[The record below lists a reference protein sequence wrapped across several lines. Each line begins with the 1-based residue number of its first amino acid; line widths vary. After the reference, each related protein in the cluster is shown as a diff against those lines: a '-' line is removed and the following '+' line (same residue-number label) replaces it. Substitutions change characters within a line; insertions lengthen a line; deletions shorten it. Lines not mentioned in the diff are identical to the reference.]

1 MPFAIHSNDIVIKIV
16 PMLIKNIDTDRI
28 NKLLTQLEISNINIS
43 IPSQIGSLNSSTAF
57 IEISTVF
64 FITLPFVYGG
74 DTKANYR

>member
-28 NKLLTQLEISNINIS
+28 NRLLTQLATSNINI
-43 IPSQIGSLNSSTAF
+43 LNYSFQPSTAF
-57 IEISTVF
+57 IKISTVF
-64 FITLPFVYGG
+64 FVTLPFVHRS

>member
-28 NKLLTQLEISNINIS
+28 NILLTQLATSNINI
-43 IPSQIGSLNSSTAF
+43 LNYSFQTSTAF

>member
-16 PMLIKNIDTDRI
+16 PMLINNIDIDRTNRLPI
-28 NKLLTQLEISNINIS
+28 QLATSNINI
-43 IPSQIGSLNSSTAF
+43 LNYSFQSSTAF
-57 IEISTVF
+57 IEVSTVF

>member
-1 MPFAIHSNDIVIKIV
+1 MQFAIHSNDIVIKIV

-28 NKLLTQLEISNINIS
+28 NRLLTQLATSNINI
-43 IPSQIGSLNSSTAF
+43 LNYSFQPSTAF

>member
-1 MPFAIHSNDIVIKIV
+1 MPFTIHSNDIVIKIV

-28 NKLLTQLEISNINIS
+28 NRLLTQLATSNINI
-43 IPSQIGSLNSSTAF
+43 LNYSFQTSTAF

>member
-28 NKLLTQLEISNINIS
+28 NILLTQLATSNINI
-43 IPSQIGSLNSSTAF
+43 LNYSFQPSTAF